1 MDILCLL
8 ENMNIMVVCVESV
21 EMNEFA
27 IALGMGV
34 AFIAGFWIGVDWYRK
49 KIIQEALDDRRE

>member
-1 MDILCLL
+1 
-8 ENMNIMVVCVESV
+8 MVVSVESV

-27 IALGMGV
+27 IALGMGF